1 MRCTFC
7 IPALHWPARALLVAL
22 TAGALAASEAQA
34 AKATVATVA
43 ALPAQATKGRGA
55 RVPFVEY
62 EAENGV
68 TNGRVIGPDRT
79 FTSLAA
85 EASGRRAVL
94 LERVG
99 GFVEFVLG
107 APANAVT
114 LRYALPDS
122 AAGGGL
128 TSEITLMVD
137 GVRLGT
143 LSLTSRYGWLYGPY
157 PFTHRPADGKP
168 HHFFDEARL
177 RLDRTLPA
185 GAHVRFVIEK
195 AGQPLPI
202 ALDLADFEVVGAP
215 LRRPAGA
222 ISILDFGA
230 DPTGARES
238 SAAITKA
245 LTGALAAGRGRIV
258 WIDPGDYRVEGH
270 VVVDRVTLAGA
281 GPWYSTLRGRSVGV
295 FGRRDGGG
303 SRNVVL
309 RDFAIIGEVDAR
321 DDKASLAGV
330 GGSMTDSLISDLWI
344 QHTKGGLW
352 FDGPMA
358 RVTVRGLRI
367 LDQAADGLNFD
378 GGVTDA
384 LVEDTFVRNSGDD
397 GLASWSHRLEN
408 RRIVFRRNTIIA
420 PILANGIAAYGGRD
434 ITISD
439 NLVADTLTEGG
450 ALHLGARFAAT
461 PFAGKIAINRNTA
474 VRAGGRNRSGRD
486 GVGALWIY
494 ALDGP
499 IIGATLRVEDTDL
512 LDSSDAAIQLMGQ
525 PITGLSFSR
534 VRIDRAGGSALQLQA
549 KGRATFTA
557 VTARNLGAAGVE
569 DCGSGFEVV
578 RGPGDRGWDRTG
590 CPAR

>member
-1 MRCTFC
+1 MTASDHL
-7 IPALHWPARALLVAL
+7 PASARRIAAALLGAL
-22 TAGALAASEAQA
+22 TAGVLAASEAQA
-34 AKATVATVA
+34 AKATAATVA
-43 ALPAQATKGRGA
+43 ALPSQATKGRGA
-55 RVPFVEY
+55 RVPFIEY
-62 EAENGV
+62 EAESGV

-85 EASGRRAVL
+85 EASGRSAVL

-122 AAGGGL
+122 AAGGGV
-128 TSEITLMVD
+128 TGEITLVAD

-143 LSLTSRYGWLYGPY
+143 LSLTSRYGWLYGAY

-185 GAHVRFVIEK
+185 GARVRFVIEK
-195 AGQPLPI
+195 PGQPSPI
-202 ALDLADFEVVGAP
+202 ALDLADFEVVGPP
-215 LRRPAGA
+215 LPRPAGA

-238 SAAITKA
+238 SAAIT
-245 LTGALAAGRGRIV
+245 TALAAGRGRIV

-270 VVVDRVTLAGA
+270 LVVDRVTLAGA
-281 GPWYSTLRGRSVGV
+281 GPWYSTLRGRGVGV
-295 FGRRDGGG
+295 FGRRDAGG
-303 SRNVVL
+303 SRDVVL

-330 GGSMTDSLISDLWI
+330 GGSMSNSLISDLWI

-384 LVEDTFVRNSGDD
+384 VVEDTFVRNSGDD

-408 RRIVFRRNTIIA
+408 RRIVFRRNTVIA
-420 PILANGIAAYGGRD
+420 PILANGVAAYGGRD

-439 NLVADTLTEGG
+439 NLVADTVTEGG
-450 ALHLGARFAAT
+450 GLHLGARFSAT
-461 PFAGKIAINRNTA
+461 PFAGRIVVRRNTA
-474 VRAGGRNRSGRD
+474 VRAGGRNRSGRE
-486 GVGALWIY
+486 GVGALWID
-494 ALDGP
+494 ALEGP
-499 IIGATLRVEDTDL
+499 ITGATIQVEDTDL
-512 LDSSDAAIQLMGQ
+512 LDSSYAAIQLMGQ
-525 PITGLSFSR
+525 PITGLSFVR
-534 VRIDRAGGSALQLQA
+534 VRIDGAGSSALQLQA

-557 VTARNLGAAGVE
+557 VTAQNLGAAGVE

-578 RGPGDRGWDRTG
+578 RGPGDQGWDRTA